1 MGLEGYRAKRDFART
16 SEPRGGGDPA
26 AAGARRFVVQ
36 RHRARRLHY
45 DFRLEIDGVLVS
57 WAVPKGVTLDPA
69 ARHLAVHVEDHPIE
83 YLDFEGVIPAGEYGA
98 GDVVVWDRGTWE
110 PHHADD
116 PAAAVEA
123 GELHVDLHGEK
134 LSGRVVLVRTRP
146 DTTGSGSGRG
156 DDWLVLHKRDEHAVE
171 GWDPEAH
178 PRSVLSGRTNDEVA
192 ADPDRIWTSG
202 GERLLHEPL
211 PDLPAATA
219 DELGALASLGTRGTW
234 TVGGRELALTNLD
247 KVLFPPAGVDATP
260 VTKRDLIAYYTQIAP
275 VLLPHLVDRPLN
287 LNRYPD
293 GVEAAG
299 FWQKQA
305 PAYAPEWIPRW
316 HNPGAEAGESREY
329 LVADSV
335 AALAW
340 LANHAAIELHPWT
353 SRTTDAARPTYALFD
368 IDPGTGT
375 PWADVVMLARLHRTA
390 LEHLSVRG
398 YPKVTGRRGIQV
410 WVPIVAG
417 PSFSDTRLW
426 VEGVSHAIGAVA
438 GDVVSWSWHKADRG
452 GRARLDFTQNARN
465 KTLVAP
471 YSARAAPG
479 APVSAPID
487 WDELDDPAL
496 APDRWTIR
504 TILDRV
510 AARGDPMAEM
520 LVRPQVLPKLE

>member
-1 MGLEGYRAKRDFART
+1 MGLDDYRAKRDFAKT
-16 SEPRGGGDPA
+16 SEPRGDGGPT
-26 AAGARRFVVQ
+26 AAGGGRFVVQ

-98 GDVVVWDRGTWE
+98 GDVIVWDRGTWE

-134 LSGRVVLVRTRP
+134 LSGRVVLVRTRSANT
-146 DTTGSGSGRG
+146 DGGR
-156 DDWLVLHKRDEHAVE
+156 DDWLILHKRDEHAVE

-178 PRSVLSGRTNDEVA
+178 PLSVLSGRTNDEVA

-202 GERLLHEPL
+202 GEQDLHVPL
-211 PDLPAATA
+211 PVVPAPTA
-219 DELGALASLGTRGTW
+219 DELAALAALGTGGTW
-234 TVGGRELALTNLD
+234 TVDGRELTLTNLD
-247 KVLFPPAGVDATP
+247 KVLFPPLDPADDP
-260 VTKRDLIAYYTQIAP
+260 LTKRDLIAYYARIGP
-275 VLLPHLVDRPLN
+275 VLVPYLSRRPLN
-287 LNRYPD
+287 LNRFPD
-293 GVEAAG
+293 GVSAAG

-316 HNPGAEAGESREY
+316 HNPDAEPGESRDY

-340 LANHAAIELHPWT
+340 LANHAAVELHPWT
-353 SRTTDAARPTYALFD
+353 SRTADVTKPTYALFD
-368 IDPGTGT
+368 IDPGTET

-390 LEHLSVRG
+390 FEHMSVRG
-398 YPKVTGRRGIQV
+398 YPKVTGRRGIQI

-417 PSFSDTRLW
+417 PSFADTRRW

-452 GRARLDFTQNARN
+452 GRARLDYTQNARN

-471 YSARAAPG
+471 YSVRAAPG
-479 APVSAPID
+479 APVSAPIK
-487 WDELDDPAL
+487 WDELDDPDL
-496 APDRWTIR
+496 RPDRWTIR
-504 TILDRV
+504 TLPERLADL
-510 AARGDPMAEM
+510 GDPMAEM